1 MPAKAPA
8 PSRPTAAASLPAG
21 LFFTTPEQRVA
32 LARERFFEDGIR
44 PSGLVPEPVI
54 QSWARCIGA
63 RRAPDEAISFE
74 MVTRSRVAS
83 TLARHRQLLAAAGAD
98 LSQLDAA
105 LAGTRC
111 KAILTSPDGIVVHA
125 TPTDRREGRLM
136 PLATRIGVDLGEATL
151 GTSAPAVTAK
161 TGEVS
166 VVHGAEHFFSDVRV
180 MYCAAAP
187 IRDSRGEVAAV
198 LDLSSEAEMFRFDA
212 VGMVRQYAT
221 VIENRLLEAQ
231 SRDQLL
237 LRFQVSPALIHTP
250 LEGLAAVTPDGRV
263 AWLNGTGASLVGSPR
278 RPAEGTCA
286 EALFGLGIDR
296 LLALT
301 HRGTP
306 VMHRLPNC
314 LSLWLQAHW
323 SQGAV
328 CETSGQ
334 RSGGHA
340 PGTEPPTLAHAPA
353 PTPSAQALG
362 GGLAVAA
369 TLDGA
374 SRALIERVLAA
385 HKGNVSRAARELGV
399 SRGLLYRRLK
409 SERGA

>member
-1 MPAKAPA
+1 MPARVPA
-8 PSRPTAAASLPAG
+8 PSRHTASASLPAG
-21 LFFTTPEQRVA
+21 PFFTTPEQRVA

-63 RRAPDEAISFE
+63 HRAPDEPVSFD

-83 TLARHRQLLAAAGAD
+83 TLARHRQLLDAAGAD
-98 LSQLDAA
+98 LNQLDAA

-166 VVHGAEHFFSDVRV
+166 VVHGAEHFFSGVRV

-250 LEGLAAVTPDGRV
+250 LEGLAAITPEGRV

-278 RPAEGTCA
+278 RPVESTCA
-286 EALFGLGIDR
+286 EALFGLDVDS
-296 LLALT
+296 LCVLA
-301 HRGTP
+301 HRGAP
-306 VMHRLPNC
+306 LMHRLPNC
-314 LSLWLQAHW
+314 LSLWLQVRW
-323 SQGAV
+323 SQGAG
-328 CETSGQ
+328 CETS
-334 RSGGHA
+334 R
-340 PGTEPPTLAHAPA
+340 PAPA
-353 PTPSAQALG
+353 KAAPASPPLPMTTSTSPPFTPGPAAG
-362 GGLAVAA
+362 A
-369 TLDGA
+369 TLNGA

-409 SERGA
+409 GDGGA